1 MRRSSSGGSSLP
13 DPAPSGPPTASSTAT
28 PVPTSATPAAA
39 QPATRSVPT
48 HATSTPGSTPRRRTV
63 TAAHHGFGDAPP
75 SRIRAIG
82 VAAALGATFLFSLNG
97 TLSTLVY
104 DGGGDPLSMSFWRS
118 LFGGLL
124 LLASIGLLRAIRGR
138 RPFEGRRPSRRVI
151 GWLIVGIGAVVV
163 QNLGIYGS
171 FQETSVLIGLVV
183 FYSYPVMIAVAS
195 AALGLERMDARRAIA
210 LGVAFLGCVIV
221 VLGGSGSTGEI
232 ALLGVAMALIAAV
245 GQTVYVLTARHGF
258 GSVPTLETTT
268 TLTLGPAAIF
278 LVLGTLAGNTNLEP
292 SSLSGTLL
300 LLYVAGAVLGQ
311 TVPMLLY
318 LTGVRTIGP
327 IDTAAISLIE
337 PFAAAAF
344 ALVFVGQPF
353 TAAQLAGGVLVAG
366 SAFVVQRRG

>member
-1 MRRSSSGGSSLP
+1 MKPPSDVPARRSSTRPWWSSTAPSWSGGSSLP
-13 DPAPSGPPTASSTAT
+13 EG
-28 PVPTSATPAAA
+28 
-39 QPATRSVPT
+39 
-48 HATSTPGSTPRRRTV
+48 TPGLRPRRT
-63 TAAHHGFGDAPP
+63 TSDPHHAFGDSPP
-75 SRIRAIG
+75 GTIRAIG
-82 VAAALGATFLFSLNG
+82 LAAALGATFLFSLNG

-104 DGGGDPLSMSFWRS
+104 DEGGDPLSMSFWRS

-124 LLASIGLLRAIRGR
+124 LLTGMGLLRVLRGR
-138 RPFEGRRPSRRVI
+138 VLFDGRRPSRRVI
-151 GWLIVGIGAVVV
+151 GWLMVGIGAVVV

-195 AALGLERMDARRAIA
+195 AALGLERMDARRAVA

-221 VLGGSGSTGEI
+221 VLGGSGETGEI

-245 GQTVYVLTARHGF
+245 AQTVYVLTARHAYGN
-258 GSVPTLETTT
+258 VPALETTT
-268 TLTLGPAAIF
+268 VLTLGPAAVF

-292 SSLSGTLL
+292 ASLTATLL

-318 LTGVRTIGP
+318 LTGLRTIGP

-337 PFAAAAF
+337 PFAAAAV
-344 ALVFVGQPF
+344 ALVVVGQPF
-353 TAAQLAGGVLVAG
+353 TPAQLLGGVLVAG